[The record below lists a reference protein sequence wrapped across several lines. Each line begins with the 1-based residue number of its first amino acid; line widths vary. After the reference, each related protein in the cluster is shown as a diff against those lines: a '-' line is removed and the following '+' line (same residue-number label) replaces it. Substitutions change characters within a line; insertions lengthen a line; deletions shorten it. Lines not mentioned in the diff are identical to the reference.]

1 MSETFSTP
9 SVSAPAASSARRWAA
24 VGHSVN
30 PDASAAG
37 SAAASA
43 ALAGDD
49 PKLLVVFCS
58 DSYDLP
64 QLLSAISRHAPGT
77 PLIGCTTAGEI
88 ATGRAA
94 TSSVVVTAF
103 GGPGFA
109 VHTAVAPNA
118 STRLRE
124 AGEQVA
130 AELAAPLATH
140 PHQVAILLS
149 DALAGDQR
157 EVIRGAYSVLG
168 ATVPFVGGCAGDDF
182 KLSATS
188 QFFDGEVVS
197 DSLVGALLASDAP
210 LGIGVRHGWR
220 PVGEPILVTRSAQNR
235 VYTLDDRPALD
246 VYLERFDAPEEA
258 RTDPA
263 AFAQF
268 SMTHPLGL
276 GRRST
281 EEGARYVA
289 SANFEDGSLNMIAEV
304 PQGGI
309 VWFLEGDVESVL
321 GATEEACR
329 EAVEALDGRDPLV
342 LLAFDCAARR
352 LVLGDDGIERETKLI
367 AEHAC
372 AAPVAGFYSYGEIAR
387 TRGAGGFHNETL
399 VVLAV
404 S

>member
-1 MSETFSTP
+1 MSELS
-9 SVSAPAASSARRWAA
+9 SLSALARDPESSRRWAA
-24 VGHSVN
+24 VGHSVAG
-30 PDASAAG
+30 DASAAG
-37 SAAASA
+37 ATAASA
-43 ALAGDD
+43 ALAGAD
-49 PKLLVVFCS
+49 PKLLVVFAS

-64 QLLSAISRHAPGT
+64 QLLAAIAAEAPGT

-88 ATGRAA
+88 ATGRATTA
-94 TSSVVVTAF
+94 SVVVTAF

-109 VHTAVAPNA
+109 VRTAAAANAPG
-118 STRLRE
+118 RLRE
-124 AGEQVA
+124 AGEEVA
-130 AELAAPLATH
+130 AALSEPLETH

-157 EVIRGAYSVLG
+157 EVIRGAYAVLG
-168 ATVPFVGGCAGDDF
+168 ASVPLVGGCAGDDF
-182 KLSATS
+182 KLSATF
-188 QFFDGEVVS
+188 QFFGDEVVK
-197 DSLVGALLASDAP
+197 DTLVGAVLASEAP
-210 LGIGVRHGWR
+210 LGVGVRHGWR

-258 RTDPA
+258 RTDAA

-276 GRRST
+276 GQRSS
-281 EEGARYVA
+281 EDGARYVA

-309 VWFLEGDVESVL
+309 VWFLEGDVDSVL
-321 GATEEACR
+321 GATDGACR
-329 EAVEALDGRDPLV
+329 EALEALDGRDPLL

-352 LVLGDDGIERETKLI
+352 LVLGDEGIDRETALI
-367 AEHAC
+367 AGHAC
-372 AAPVAGFYSYGEIAR
+372 GAPVAGFYSYGEIAR

>member
-1 MSETFSTP
+1 MSELFTSLPASTP
-9 SVSAPAASSARRWAA
+9 DPDSARRWAA
-24 VGHSVN
+24 VGHSVET
-30 PDASAAG
+30 DAFAAG
-37 SAAASA
+37 TAAASA

-64 QLLSAISRHAPGT
+64 VLAAAIAGQAPGT

-88 ATGRAA
+88 ATGRATTA
-94 TSSVVVTAF
+94 SVVVTAF

-109 VHTAVAPNA
+109 VRTAAAPNA
-118 STRLRE
+118 SERLRE
-124 AGEQVA
+124 AGEEIA
-130 AELAAPLATH
+130 AALSEPLETH
-140 PHQVAILLS
+140 PHQVAIMLS

-157 EVIRGAYSVLG
+157 EVIRGAYAVLG
-168 ATVPFVGGCAGDDF
+168 ATVPLVGGCAGDDF
-182 KLSATS
+182 KLSATF
-188 QFFDGEVVS
+188 QLFGGEVVN
-197 DSLVGALLASDAP
+197 DTLVGALLASEAP

-258 RTDPA
+258 RTDAA
-263 AFAQF
+263 AFAHF

-309 VWFLEGDVESVL
+309 VWFLEGDVDSVL
-321 GATEEACR
+321 GATDGACR
-329 EAVEALDGRDPLV
+329 EALEALDGRDPVL

-352 LVLGDDGIERETKLI
+352 LVLGDEGIERETALI
-367 AEHAC
+367 AGHAC
-372 AAPVAGFYSYGEIAR
+372 GAPVAGFYSYGEIAR

>member
-1 MSETFSTP
+1 MSELFTP
-9 SVSAPAASSARRWAA
+9 SSSSGPDASSARRWAA
-24 VGHSVN
+24 VGHSADT
-30 PDASAAG
+30 DAVAAG
-37 SAAASA
+37 SEAVSA
-43 ALAGDD
+43 ALASDD

-64 QLLSAISRHAPGT
+64 QLLSAISSQAPGT

-88 ATGRAA
+88 AAGRAA
-94 TSSVVVTAF
+94 TSSVVIAAF

-109 VHTAVAPNA
+109 VRTAAAANA

-124 AGEQVA
+124 AGEEVA
-130 AELAAPLATH
+130 EALSETFDEH
-140 PHQVAILLS
+140 PHHVAILLS
-149 DALAGDQR
+149 DALGGDQLQ
-157 EVIRGAYSVLG
+157 VIRGAYSVMG
-168 ATVPFVGGCAGDDF
+168 APVPLVGGCAGDDF
-182 KLSATS
+182 KLTATF
-188 QFFDGEVVS
+188 QLFDDEVVS
-197 DSLVGALLASDAP
+197 DTLVGALLASEAP

-220 PVGEPILVTRSAQNR
+220 PVGEPIMVTRSAENR

-263 AFAQF
+263 AFAHF

-289 SANFEDGSLNMIAEV
+289 SANFDDGSLNMIAEV

-321 GATEEACR
+321 DATSGACR
-329 EAVEALDGRDPLV
+329 EAVDALGGRDPLA

-352 LVLGDDGIERETKLI
+352 LVLGDEGIEREAELI
-367 AEHAC
+367 AGHAC
-372 AAPVAGFYSYGEIAR
+372 GAPVAGFYSYGEIAR
-387 TRGAGGFHNETL
+387 TRGAAGFHNETL

>member
-1 MSETFSTP
+1 MSESFTLP
-9 SVSAPAASSARRWAA
+9 PASAPEASSARRWAA
-24 VGHSVN
+24 AGHSVDSN
-30 PDASAAG
+30 ATDAG
-37 SAAASA
+37 SAAGSA

-64 QLLSAISRHAPGT
+64 QLLSAISRQAPGT

-88 ATGRAA
+88 AGGRAA

-109 VHTAVAPNA
+109 VRTAAAPHA

-124 AGEQVA
+124 AGEEVA
-130 AELAAPLATH
+130 EALAGTFEAPP
-140 PHQVAILLS
+140 PHVAILLS

-157 EVIRGAYSVLG
+157 EVIRGAYAVLG
-168 ATVPFVGGCAGDDF
+168 ATVPLVGGCAGDDF
-182 KLSATS
+182 KMTATS
-188 QFFDGEVVS
+188 QLFGGEVVS
-197 DSLVGALLASDAP
+197 DTLVGAMLASDAP

-220 PVGEPILVTRSAQNR
+220 PVGEPILVTRSAENR

-321 GATEEACR
+321 DATSGGCR
-329 EAVEALDGRDPLV
+329 EAVEALEGRNPLV

-352 LVLGDDGIERETKLI
+352 LVLGDEGIERETELI
-367 AEHAC
+367 AGHAC
-372 AAPVAGFYSYGEIAR
+372 GAPVAGFYSYGEIAR
-387 TRGAGGFHNETL
+387 TRGSAGFHNETL

>member
-1 MSETFSTP
+1 MSELATSL
-9 SVSAPAASSARRWAA
+9 SASAPDPESTRRWAA
-24 VGHSVN
+24 VGHSVDT
-30 PDASAAG
+30 DAFAAG

-43 ALAGDD
+43 ALVGAD

-58 DSYDLP
+58 DSYELP
-64 QLLSAISRHAPGT
+64 ALLSAIAGEAPGT

-88 ATGRAA
+88 AAGRASTA
-94 TSSVVVTAF
+94 SVVVTAF

-109 VHTAVAPNA
+109 VQTAAAPHA
-118 STRLRE
+118 SERLRE
-124 AGEQVA
+124 AGEEVA
-130 AELAAPLATH
+130 AALSEPLESH

-157 EVIRGAYSVLG
+157 EVIRGAYAVLG
-168 ATVPFVGGCAGDDF
+168 AAVPLVGGCAGDDF
-182 KLSATS
+182 KLSATF
-188 QFFDGEVVS
+188 QFYGGEVVS
-197 DSLVGALLASDAP
+197 DTLVGAVLASEAP
-210 LGIGVRHGWR
+210 LGVGVRHGWR

-258 RTDPA
+258 RTDAA

-276 GRRST
+276 GQRST

-309 VWFLEGDVESVL
+309 VRFLEGDVDSVL
-321 GATEEACR
+321 GATDGACR
-329 EAVEALDGRDPLV
+329 EALEALGGRDPLL

-352 LVLGDDGIERETKLI
+352 LVLGDEGIERETELI
-367 AEHAC
+367 AGHAC
-372 AAPVAGFYSYGEIAR
+372 GAPIAGFYSYGEIAR

>member
-1 MSETFSTP
+1 MSELFTSSP
-9 SVSAPAASSARRWAA
+9 SSAPDASSARRWAA
-24 VGHSVN
+24 VGHSV
-30 PDASAAG
+30 DTEAFAAG
-37 SAAASA
+37 AEAVSA

-64 QLLSAISRHAPGT
+64 QLLSAIARQAPDT

-88 ATGRAA
+88 AGGRAA

-109 VHTAVAPNA
+109 VRTAAAANA

-124 AGEQVA
+124 AGEEVA
-130 AELAAPLATH
+130 EALSETFDAH
-140 PHQVAILLS
+140 PYQAAILLS
-149 DALAGDQR
+149 DALGGDQL
-157 EVIRGAYSVLG
+157 EVIRGAYSVMG
-168 ATVPFVGGCAGDDF
+168 ATVPLVGGCAGDDF
-182 KLSATS
+182 KLSATF
-188 QFFDGEVVS
+188 QLFDGEVVS
-197 DSLVGALLASDAP
+197 DTLVGALLASEAP

-220 PVGEPILVTRSAQNR
+220 PVGEPILVTRSAKNR

-263 AFAQF
+263 AFAHF

-321 GATEEACR
+321 DATSGACLEAID
-329 EAVEALDGRDPLV
+329 ALDGRDPLV

-352 LVLGDDGIERETKLI
+352 LVLGDEGIERETELI
-367 AEHAC
+367 AGHAC
-372 AAPVAGFYSYGEIAR
+372 GAPVAGFYSYGEIAR
-387 TRGAGGFHNETL
+387 TRGAAGFHNETL